1 MLLRD
6 VDGWPPSLIDS
17 QSFQVKS
24 SADVPATL
32 KRCGIYSIAGSPLPY
47 LSIVVHYQD
56 RSWHASLQD
65 LPEELMK
72 RIEATLKGHE
82 GETLASLGDLE
93 IVEG

>member
-1 MLLRD
+1 MFLRD

-17 QSFQVKS
+17 QSFQVKPS
-24 SADVPATL
+24 TDIPATL

-47 LSIVVHYQD
+47 LSIVVHYQGRD
-56 RSWHASLQD
+56 WHASLQD

-72 RIEATLKGHE
+72 RIESTLKGHE
-82 GETLASLGDLE
+82 GTPLADLGDLE